1 MTGFCGTWI
10 YLDVEICSSDRSTM
24 TNQLFSEGELADYL
38 ILRWERFI
46 AAVNAARQDGGVNKL
61 ILEDHLL
68 QIPELL
74 PGSKIVE
81 HGIVEQNPLLPAAV
95 MLEVATESGVISVPH
110 ARSFVIIE
118 IQFSGEADLFRYRP
132 PDCPNVAPQGKVCG
146 QALQLRYERSGSAD
160 KDWREI
166 YLSDCKAIFDFLDL
180 AEVCVKGFNER
191 IKSTPPN

>member
-1 MTGFCGTWI
+1 
-10 YLDVEICSSDRSTM
+10 M

-46 AAVNAARQDGGVNKL
+46 AAVNAARQDGGESKL

-68 QIPELL
+68 QIPDLL

-81 HGIVEQNPLLPAAV
+81 HGFVEQNPLLPAAV
-95 MLEVATESGVISVPH
+95 TLEVATESGVISVPH
-110 ARSFVIIE
+110 PRSFVVIE
-118 IQFSGEADLFRYRP
+118 IMFRGEAELFRYRP

-146 QALQLRYERSGSAD
+146 QCLQLRFERSGSAD

-166 YLSDCKAIFDFLDL
+166 YLSDCMAIFDFLDL
-180 AEVCVKGFNER
+180 ADVCVKGFNER
-191 IKSTPPN
+191 MKNTLT